1 LGRST
6 LIVVAA
12 LLAAPPA
19 RAGAGE
25 VRAEAALHLRVTSL
39 SRLPSTQVL
48 FDPAT
53 RLFATDGYLVPE
65 GRERYG
71 SLLASV
77 RLDGRHLGGDL
88 AWTLALD
95 TGELRRRRLPEPVL
109 LCRAPLT
116 SSPSG
121 LGVVGRDACTP
132 GGAATALVESTV
144 PGGDVA
150 TANGRL
156 LGDEVERTLLV
167 REAFAAWRFGRAG
180 LATLRGGR
188 SRQAVAD
195 GLVHDDYATGVDLR
209 VDLGAVGPPFEVGLA
224 LYQPTRD
231 LPGTVDGISPLLLV
245 RADWL
250 PSLFERAGLFL
261 AVHRD
266 RTGGVAEL
274 FRGAIIE
281 SAAVALSGLT
291 PGTIAYADASRLLAA
306 TLDAPLQS
314 DATLAWVGTSGSLL
328 PWKGQRLSWTAALL
342 GGRIDRLG
350 VAQGE
355 TLVDIPL
362 RGAAARLR
370 WEVGLTDRLTVAVTG
385 LYLSGDRPPTEK
397 RRLGLPPGYD
407 GFLGVT
413 PWITETGLFF
423 GGGLSESFAAR
434 QASAPGVNGRGVL
447 APVLELS
454 ADLPGA
460 VDLSVR
466 GAWLVAEDAG
476 PFGGRVYGTEADLV
490 ARWEP
495 APWLALGLEADVLF
509 PGDFFGG
516 REPVSRLV
524 LAVDAR
530 TP

>member
-1 LGRST
+1 LGRSS
-6 LIVVAA
+6 LIAVAA

-19 RAGAGE
+19 LAGAGE

-39 SRLPSTQVL
+39 SRLPSTEVL

-53 RLFATDGYLVPE
+53 RLFVTDGYLVPE
-65 GRERYG
+65 GRERFG

-95 TGELRRRRLPEPVL
+95 TGELRRRRLPGAVL
-109 LCRAPLT
+109 LCRSPLAA
-116 SSPSG
+116 SPSG

-132 GGAATALVESTV
+132 GATGTFLVESTV
-144 PGGDVA
+144 PGAEVT

-167 REAFAAWRFGRAG
+167 REAFVAWRFGRAG
-180 LATLRGGR
+180 LVRLRGGR
-188 SRQAVAD
+188 ARQAVAD
-195 GLVHDDYATGVDLR
+195 GLVHDDYATGVDLS
-209 VDLGAVGPPFEVGLA
+209 VDLGAVGPPFELRAAV
-224 LYQPTRD
+224 YQPTRD
-231 LPGTVDGISPLLLV
+231 LPGSVDGISPLLAMGV
-245 RADWL
+245 DWL
-250 PSLFERAGLFL
+250 PSLFERAGLF
-261 AVHRD
+261 AAFHRD

-274 FRGAIIE
+274 FRGAIVE
-281 SAAVALSGLT
+281 SAAVAMSGLT
-291 PGTIAYADASRLLAA
+291 PGTIAYADASRVLAA
-306 TLDAPLQS
+306 TLDRPLES
-314 DATLAWVGTSGSLL
+314 DATLAWFGTSGSLL
-328 PWKGQRLSWTAALL
+328 PWRGHRVSWTAALL
-342 GGRIDRLG
+342 TGRIQRLG

-355 TLVDIPL
+355 SITDIPL

-370 WEVGLTDRLTVAVTG
+370 WEVELADWLTVAATG

-397 RRLGLPPGYD
+397 RRLGLPQGYD

-447 APVLELS
+447 APVLEALV
-454 ADLPGA
+454 DLPGD
-460 VDLSVR
+460 VDLSLR
-466 GAWLVAEDAG
+466 GAWLAAEDPG
-476 PFGGRVYGTEADLV
+476 PFGGRIYGTEADLV
-490 ARWEP
+490 ARWE
-495 APWLALGLEADVLF
+495 ATEWLAFGLEADVLF

-516 REPVSRLV
+516 RDPVSRV
-524 LAVDAR
+524 VVAADAR